1 MKKGVY
7 TEFEAEDFLKKYVPV
22 ARHVLARSEKE
33 AEHAAQTLGFPLVL
47 KIISKKL
54 VHKSD
59 VHGVRLAKTKADLKE
74 EYHDL
79 LKIAARNKLHL
90 EGILIQ
96 EYVRG
101 ESVLLGL
108 KKDMVFGHVFAF
120 GIGGIYTE
128 LLKDMSFR
136 ICPITDKDAEEM
148 IEELHM
154 KPLLFGYRGKK
165 KIDIEFLKK
174 IMIAVSKIPVKNPDI
189 QEMDINPFVIN
200 DKKGAVVD
208 ARIVV

>member
-108 KKDMVFGHVFAF
+108 KKDMVFGHV
-120 GIGGIYTE
+120 
-128 LLKDMSFR
+128 
-136 ICPITDKDAEEM
+136 
-148 IEELHM
+148 
-154 KPLLFGYRGKK
+154 
-165 KIDIEFLKK
+165 
-174 IMIAVSKIPVKNPDI
+174 
-189 QEMDINPFVIN
+189 
-200 DKKGAVVD
+200 
-208 ARIVV
+208 